1 MMTDADKLLG
11 TGVGIL
17 GLAVTAKVATDIFHE
32 RKRKGKKKKAN
43 KLIGW

>member
-1 MMTDADKLLG
+1 MANTDRLLG
-11 TGVGIL
+11 GAVDIFAL
-17 GLAVTAKVATDIFHE
+17 GVTAKVATDIFHE